1 MSLAKHSTIR
11 WQVTGPAL
19 FILLALLSSSLIAGE
34 SAASFFSDLQGAIVA
49 QAGSFYIFS
58 LTALLVLAIGL
69 ALSPAGKLRLGHADA
84 KPTFSSLSWFSML
97 FSAGMGIGLLFYG
110 VAEPVYHLESP
121 PYETDKLLPEA
132 IAMRVTF
139 FHWGLHPWALYAMV
153 GLALSFVAYR
163 HNLPLTLRSTLYPL
177 LKERIKG
184 PIGDTID
191 ALAVISTLI
200 GVATSLG
207 LGVLQV
213 NAGLTFLADA
223 PDARWFQTLLIGVIT
238 SLATFS
244 VVSGLSKGVRRLS
257 ELNMVLAAILLLSVL
272 VLGPTSNILMGY
284 VENIGHYLSGLVHHA
299 TWVGESE
306 AERNWLSGWT
316 IFYWAWWI
324 AWAPFVGMFIAKIS
338 YGRTVREFIVAVL
351 MVPTLVGFAWLT
363 IFGEAALF
371 DLARE
376 GSVLKDA
383 VNTAMPTALFTLLQ
397 TYPLGGLLS
406 AIAVASIVLFFVTS
420 SDSASLVID
429 SLATGGNPNP
439 PVHQKIGWAVLEG
452 VVAAVLLYAGGLKA
466 LQTASLTSAL
476 PFCFVILMMSI
487 SLVVGLYR
495 DVKSEAPN

>member
-19 FILLALLSSSLIAGE
+19 FVLLVLLSSSLIAGE

-58 LTALLVLAIGL
+58 LTALLVVAIGL
-69 ALSPAGKLRLGHADA
+69 ALSPAGKLRLGPADA

-191 ALAVISTLI
+191 TLAVISTLI

-244 VVSGLSKGVRRLS
+244 VVSGLSKV
-257 ELNMVLAAILLLSVL
+257 
-272 VLGPTSNILMGY
+272 
-284 VENIGHYLSGLVHHA
+284 
-299 TWVGESE
+299 
-306 AERNWLSGWT
+306 
-316 IFYWAWWI
+316 
-324 AWAPFVGMFIAKIS
+324 
-338 YGRTVREFIVAVL
+338 
-351 MVPTLVGFAWLT
+351 FA
-363 IFGEAALF
+363 
-371 DLARE
+371 D
-376 GSVLKDA
+376 
-383 VNTAMPTALFTLLQ
+383 
-397 TYPLGGLLS
+397 
-406 AIAVASIVLFFVTS
+406 
-420 SDSASLVID
+420 
-429 SLATGGNPNP
+429 
-439 PVHQKIGWAVLEG
+439 
-452 VVAAVLLYAGGLKA
+452 
-466 LQTASLTSAL
+466 
-476 PFCFVILMMSI
+476 
-487 SLVVGLYR
+487 
-495 DVKSEAPN
+495 